1 MSTEGSS
8 DHDEFSF
15 EREQVPEVKYD
26 PKSFLEEKPLYLK
39 EDLPDRDHPTDYN
52 VAELHPEMI
61 ELHCPE
67 CAAERPFRSGA
78 APNGQGERIMLHHG
92 QSIGGDISYSPYP
105 FLTLEYMCTGCESHR
120 QRFWLQFDFKDEWV
134 RKIGQCPPWSIDIS
148 DDLRT
153 TLGEDAAL
161 YKNAKILMSQSYGV
175 GACAYLRLLVES
187 QIETI
192 LGLVRDV
199 ILERDASED
208 DLVEVEEAM
217 ESHHF
222 EDKLDVAGEYA
233 PESLHVDG
241 HNPIAILHKQYSEC
255 LHPPSNDDESMEVA
269 LRLAG
274 SVEYVLRELSRQ
286 LSSSREFKETIK
298 EIDHQ

>member
-8 DHDEFSF
+8 NRAE
-15 EREQVPEVKYD
+15 VPEEGEAEPEVQYD
-26 PKSFLEEKPLYLK
+26 PKSFLEEKPLYFK
-39 EDLPDRDHPTDYN
+39 EDLHPVEHPTEYEQGDLYSD
-52 VAELHPEMI
+52 MI
-61 ELHCPE
+61 ELHCSQ
-67 CAAERPFRSGA
+67 CCVVRPFRFQDDPST
-78 APNGQGERIMLHHG
+78 QGNQVMRIT
-92 QSIGGDISYSPYP
+92 GGLDAGSRHYTPYP
-105 FLTLEYMCTGCESHR
+105 FQVLEYRCTGCNSQR
-120 QRFWLQFDFKDEWV
+120 QRFWLQFDFEDAWV
-134 RKIGQCPPWSIDIS
+134 RKIGQCPPWSIDIP
-148 DDLRT
+148 DDIRT
-153 TLGEDAAL
+153 TLGEDAEL

-192 LGLVRDV
+192 MELVRDV
-199 ILERDASED
+199 RLERDASEE

-222 EDKLDVAGEYA
+222 EEKIDVAGEYA
-233 PESLHVDG
+233 PESLKVDG

-255 LHPPSNDDESMEVA
+255 LHPPSNDDKSIEVA
-269 LRLAG
+269 LKLAG

-298 EIDHQ
+298 EVDHR

>member
-1 MSTEGSS
+1 MGSEESTDRAEVSEEG
-8 DHDEFSF
+8 D
-15 EREQVPEVKYD
+15 REPGMQYH
-26 PKSFLEEKPLYLK
+26 PKTFLEEKPLYFK
-39 EDLPDRDHPTDYN
+39 EDLPPVHNPTVYEKND
-52 VAELHPEMI
+52 LLTDMI
-61 ELHCPE
+61 ELHCSE
-67 CAAERPFRSGA
+67 CSAERPYRLQEQLA
-78 APNGQGERIMLHHG
+78 AHGEEIMRIEEG
-92 QSIGGDISYSPYP
+92 RVGDRPQHSPYP
-105 FLTLEYMCTGCESHR
+105 FQLLEFRCTGCASHR
-120 QRFWLQFDFKDEWV
+120 QRFWLQFDFRDAWV

-148 DDLRT
+148 DDIRA
-153 TLGEDAAL
+153 TLGEDASL
-161 YKNAKILMSQSYGV
+161 YKKAKILMSQSYGV

-199 ILERDASED
+199 RLERDASDE

-255 LHPPSNDDESMEVA
+255 LHPPSSDDESMEVA

>member
-1 MSTEGSS
+1 
-8 DHDEFSF
+8 
-15 EREQVPEVKYD
+15 
-26 PKSFLEEKPLYLK
+26 
-39 EDLPDRDHPTDYN
+39 
-52 VAELHPEMI
+52 
-61 ELHCPE
+61 
-67 CAAERPFRSGA
+67 
-78 APNGQGERIMLHHG
+78 
-92 QSIGGDISYSPYP
+92 
-105 FLTLEYMCTGCESHR
+105 
-120 QRFWLQFDFKDEWV
+120 
-134 RKIGQCPPWSIDIS
+134 
-148 DDLRT
+148 
-153 TLGEDAAL
+153 
-161 YKNAKILMSQSYGV
+161 MSQSYGV

-199 ILERDASED
+199 RLERDASEG